1 MQKKI
6 AIIGSGSWGTALA
19 NLIALNAKE
28 AIIISSNLE
37 VIKDINHNSKND
49 AYLPNIFLASNVSAT
64 NNISII
70 KQVEMIFIVVPAKHV
85 RTVLNEIRNLS
96 VNAPLIICSKG
107 LEQDSLL
114 LMSEVVEEIL
124 PQSKVAILSGPNLA
138 LEVAQNK
145 PSATTIACLDLALA
159 NEVVNILKNPNFIP
173 FISKDIITNQICG
186 AAKNILAIA
195 SGIFMGKNLGENAR
209 ATLITRG
216 IVEINHLAHKKGG
229 HKEGILSLGGIGDI
243 FLTCNS
249 IKSRNT
255 SLGMELVKNK
265 DLNDI
270 LSKRSSVAEGVYA
283 AQSIYELAQKLE
295 VSMPICN
302 AIYDLIARKIN
313 IDQAIDLLL
322 HKL

>member
-1 MQKKI
+1 MRKI

-19 NLIALNAKE
+19 NLISVNVQE

-49 AYLPNIFLASNVSAT
+49 AYLPNIYLASNVSAT

-85 RTVLNEIRNLS
+85 RTVLTEIRNLA
-96 VNAPLIICSKG
+96 VKVPIIICSKG

-124 PQSKVAILSGPNLA
+124 PEVMVAILSGPNLA
-138 LEVAQNK
+138 LEVAQHK
-145 PSATTIACLDLALA
+145 PSATTIASLDLSLA
-159 NEVVNILKNPNFIP
+159 NEVASLLKTPNFIP

-216 IVEINHLAHKKGG
+216 IVEINNLAHKKGG

-249 IKSRNT
+249 VKSRNT

-265 DLNDI
+265 NLDEI
-270 LSKRSSVAEGVYA
+270 LKKRNSVAEGVYA

-295 VSMPICN
+295 VSMPIC
-302 AIYDLIARKIN
+302 ATIYQLIAKKIN